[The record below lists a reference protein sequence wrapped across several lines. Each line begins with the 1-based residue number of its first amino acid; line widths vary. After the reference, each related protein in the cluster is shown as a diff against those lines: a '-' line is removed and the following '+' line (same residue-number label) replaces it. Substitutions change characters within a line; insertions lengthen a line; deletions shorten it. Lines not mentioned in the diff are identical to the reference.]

1 MVAQGEIRYQL
12 RFADGAVFWYSL
24 FFTFWTKKM
33 KCELCHK
40 ADAETAIQREVD
52 GEVQELYVCQDC
64 ARQEAAPTAPPVSE
78 EGQPTPED
86 EMESMPLMGM
96 ILDAAFEIVGR
107 AMNLAE
113 PACPAC
119 GIMRHEYRK
128 QSRLGCPECYT
139 AFAKEMDAAIFDLH
153 RATQHVGKVP
163 QRAQALWQRRQLE
176 KRLEEAVKAQR
187 YEEAIA
193 LRDELRR
200 LPEPDAAEGGAS

>member
-1 MVAQGEIRYQL
+1 
-12 RFADGAVFWYSL
+12 
-24 FFTFWTKKM
+24 M

-40 ADAETAIQREVD
+40 ADAETAIRHEIQ
-52 GEVQELYVCQDC
+52 GEIQELYVCQGC
-64 ARQEAAPTAPPVSE
+64 ARQTAAPPASAPSAPE
-78 EGQPTPED
+78 AGQPPPPPEGM
-86 EMESMPLMGM
+86 EMVPLMGM

-119 GIMRHEYRK
+119 GILRHEYRK
-128 QSRLGCPECYT
+128 QSRLGCPGCYT
-139 AFAKEMDAAIFDLH
+139 AFSKELDAAIFDLH

-176 KRLEEAVKAQR
+176 ARLAEAIQEQR
-187 YEEAIA
+187 YEEAIV

-200 LPEPDAAEGGAS
+200 LPGPDAKEGGPS

>member
-1 MVAQGEIRYQL
+1 
-12 RFADGAVFWYSL
+12 
-24 FFTFWTKKM
+24 M

-40 ADAETAIQREVD
+40 TDAETAIRCEVE
-52 GEVQELYVCQDC
+52 GEVQELYVCQAC
-64 ARQEAAPTAPPVSE
+64 ARQQAAPAVRPDASAQPPAADGAE
-78 EGQPTPED
+78 AL
-86 EMESMPLMGM
+86 PLMGM

-119 GIMRHEYRK
+119 GILRHEYRK
-128 QSRLGCPECYT
+128 QSRLGCPECYA
-139 AFAKEMDAAIFDLH
+139 AFAKELDAAIFDLH
-153 RATQHVGKVP
+153 RAAQHVGKVP

-176 KRLEEAVKAQR
+176 TRLAEAVKAQQ

-200 LPEPDAAEGGAS
+200 LPEPDAAKGGQA

>member
-1 MVAQGEIRYQL
+1 
-12 RFADGAVFWYSL
+12 
-24 FFTFWTKKM
+24 M

-52 GEVQELYVCQDC
+52 GEVQELYVCQNC

-128 QSRLGCPECYT
+128 Q
-139 AFAKEMDAAIFDLH
+139 
-153 RATQHVGKVP
+153 
-163 QRAQALWQRRQLE
+163 
-176 KRLEEAVKAQR
+176 
-187 YEEAIA
+187 
-193 LRDELRR
+193 
-200 LPEPDAAEGGAS
+200 